1 MTLSL
6 PASSTRWRRRKD
18 ARPGEIV
25 AAGLVCFAER
35 GFAATR
41 LEDVARCAGVTKGT
55 LYLYFPNKEELFKAV
70 VRQAVVANIVLG
82 EALVAHSSEPAP
94 VVLEQLI
101 ARLQAAMVAP
111 ASAIP
116 KIVVAEAGNFPDIA
130 RFYLK
135 EVIQRG
141 LGLFRRVL
149 KAGIAQ
155 GEFRPMDVD
164 STAFCIVAPMMLGML
179 WRHSFAQHE
188 RRPLDTNALC
198 HAHVQILSRG
208 LLADGPRPGFLPRPR
223 LKPTRRKHTPRK
235 KRPNGADG

>member
-6 PASSTRWRRRKD
+6 PAPSTRWRRRKD

-25 AAGLVCFAER
+25 AAGLACFAER

-41 LEDVARCAGVTKGT
+41 LEDVARRAGVTKGT

-82 EALVAHSSEPAP
+82 EALVARSSDPAP

-116 KIVVAEAGNFPDIA
+116 KIVIAEAGNFPDIA

-149 KAGIAQ
+149 EAGIAQ

-164 STAFCIVAPMMLGML
+164 STAFCMVAPMMLGML

-188 RRPLDTNALC
+188 RRPLDTDALC
-198 HAHVQILSRG
+198 RAHVQIVSRG
-208 LLADGPRPGFLPRPR
+208 LLADKPRQKSRPRPPR
-223 LKPTRRKHTPRK
+223 KPMPRKHRRHEAP
-235 KRPNGADG
+235 G

>member
-1 MTLSL
+1 MTSVSL
-6 PASSTRWRRRKD
+6 PAPSTRWRRRKD

-25 AAGLVCFAER
+25 AASLACFAER

-41 LEDVARCAGVTKGT
+41 LEDVAQRAGITKGT

-70 VRQAVVANIVLG
+70 VRQAVVANIALG

-116 KIVVAEAGNFPDIA
+116 KIVIAEAGNFPDIA

-149 KAGIAQ
+149 KAGVAH
-155 GEFRPMDVD
+155 GEFRPMDIEC
-164 STAFCIVAPMMLGML
+164 TAFCIVAPMMLGML
-179 WRHSFAQHE
+179 WSHSFAQHE
-188 RRPLDTNALC
+188 RRSLDTNSLGR
-198 HAHVQILSRG
+198 AHLQILSRG
-208 LLADGPRPGFLPRPR
+208 LLPDRALHPAAGG
-223 LKPTRRKHTPRK
+223 KPRRKLTPRK
-235 KRPNGADG
+235 HRRNGADE

>member
-1 MTLSL
+1 MTSLSHS
-6 PASSTRWRRRKD
+6 AQSTRWRRRKD

-25 AAGLVCFAER
+25 AAGLACFAKR

-41 LEDVARCAGVTKGT
+41 LEDVAKRAGVTKGT

-70 VRQAVVANIVLG
+70 VRQAVVANIVRG

-94 VVLEQLI
+94 VVLDQLI

-116 KIVVAEAGNFPDIA
+116 KIVIAEAGNFPDIA

-149 KAGIAQ
+149 KAGIAR
-155 GEFRPMDVD
+155 GELRPMDVEY
-164 STAFCIVAPMMLGML
+164 TAFCIVSPMMLGML

-188 RRPLDTNALC
+188 RRSFDTNSLC
-198 HAHVQILSRG
+198 RAHLQILSRG
-208 LLADGPRPGFLPRPR
+208 LLPDHALQPATGG
-223 LKPTRRKHTPRK
+223 KPRRKLTPRK
-235 KRPNGADG
+235 RRRNGANE

>member
-1 MTLSL
+1 MASTALDI
-6 PASSTRWRRRKD
+6 SSTRWRRRKD

-25 AAGLVCFAER
+25 TAALACFAER

-41 LEDVARCAGVTKGT
+41 LEDVASRAGITKGT

-70 VRQAVVANIVLG
+70 VRQAVVPNIALG
-82 EALVAHSSEPAP
+82 EALVAESTEPAP
-94 VVLEQLI
+94 VVLEQLV
-101 ARLQAAMVAP
+101 ARLSVAMVAP

-130 RFYLK
+130 RFYLE

-149 KAGIAQ
+149 KTGIAQ
-155 GEFRPMDVD
+155 GEFRPMDVGC
-164 STAFCIVAPMMLGML
+164 TAYCIVAPLMLGML

-188 RRPLDTNALC
+188 RRPLNTNA
-198 HAHVQILSRG
+198 
-208 LLADGPRPGFLPRPR
+208 
-223 LKPTRRKHTPRK
+223 
-235 KRPNGADG
+235 

>member
-1 MTLSL
+1 LSL
-6 PASSTRWRRRKD
+6 PAPSTRWQRRKD

-25 AAGLVCFAER
+25 AASLACFAER

-41 LEDVARCAGVTKGT
+41 LEDVARRAGITKGT
-55 LYLYFPNKEELFKAV
+55 LYLYFSNKEELFKAV
-70 VRQAVVANIVLG
+70 VRQAVVANIIRG
-82 EALVAHSSEPAP
+82 EALVAQSSEPAP

-101 ARLQAAMVAP
+101 GRLQEAMVAP

-141 LGLFRRVL
+141 LGLFQRVL
-149 KAGIAQ
+149 KAGVAR
-155 GEFRPMDVD
+155 GELRPMDIEC
-164 STAFCIVAPMMLGML
+164 TAYCIVAPLMLGML
-179 WRHSFAQHE
+179 WRHSFARHE

-198 HAHVQILSRG
+198 RTHVQILLRG
-208 LLADGPRPGFLPRPR
+208 LLPDRKPRKNSRPRPARKPRR
-223 LKPTRRKHTPRK
+223 
-235 KRPNGADG
+235 NGAVG